1 MTVTGGLRTDAPAV
15 GTPPR
20 AASPVTAP
28 VRIVGTPRRAD
39 DGSLSA
45 ATVCTADPDEA
56 FFAGHYPGFPIFP
69 GVCVIECVHRS
80 SLLVLPSA
88 RLAAIESA
96 RFRGP
101 VLPGDE
107 LSVELALTA
116 DSDSGGERD
125 GGGTEGEAWRV
136 TATVRTVRGTAATVR
151 LRLTSGGLG

>member
-1 MTVTGGLRTDAPAV
+1 MTVAGGLRTDAPAV

-20 AASPVTAP
+20 AASPVSAP
-28 VRIVGTPRRAD
+28 VRIVGTPRRAA

-45 ATVCTADPDEA
+45 ATACLADPDEA

-80 SLLVLPSA
+80 ALLVLPSA

-107 LSVELALTA
+107 LAVELVLTA
-116 DSDSGGERD
+116 DSDTGGD
-125 GGGTEGEAWRV
+125 DAWRV
-136 TATVRTVRGTAATVR
+136 AATVRTVRGTAATVR

>member
-1 MTVTGGLRTDAPAV
+1 MTVAGGLRTDAPAV

-20 AASPVTAP
+20 AASPVSAP
-28 VRIVGTPRRAD
+28 VRIVGTPQRAD

-45 ATVCTADPDEA
+45 ATACRADPDEA

-80 SLLVLPSA
+80 ALLVLPSA

-116 DSDSGGERD
+116 V
-125 GGGTEGEAWRV
+125 GGTGGDDAWRV
-136 TATVRTVRGTAATVR
+136 AATVRTVRGTAATVR

>member
-1 MTVTGGLRTDAPAV
+1 MTVAGGLRTDAPAL

-20 AASPVTAP
+20 AASPVSAP
-28 VRIVGTPRRAD
+28 VRIVGTPQRAD

-45 ATVCTADPDEA
+45 ATVCLADPDEA

-80 SLLVLPSA
+80 ALLVLPSA

-107 LSVELALTA
+107 LAVELVLTA
-116 DSDSGGERD
+116 AGDTGGD
-125 GGGTEGEAWRV
+125 DAWRV
-136 TATVRTVRGTAATVR
+136 AATVRTVRGTAATVR

>member
-80 SLLVLPSA
+80 ALLVLPSA

-116 DSDSGGERD
+116 DSDTGGD
-125 GGGTEGEAWRV
+125 DAWRV
-136 TATVRTVRGTAATVR
+136 AATVRTVRGTAATVR

>member
-1 MTVTGGLRTDAPAV
+1 MTVTGGLRTGAPAV

-80 SLLVLPSA
+80 ALLVLPSA

-116 DSDSGGERD
+116 DSGTGGD
-125 GGGTEGEAWRV
+125 DAWRV
-136 TATVRTVRGTAATVR
+136 AATVRTIRGTAATVR

>member
-80 SLLVLPSA
+80 ALLVLPSA

-116 DSDSGGERD
+116 DSGTGGD
-125 GGGTEGEAWRV
+125 DAWRV
-136 TATVRTVRGTAATVR
+136 AATVRTVRGTAATVR